1 MHSEVSYIKTGSASW
16 AFTRHVRTVTLS
28 LAVSLIVPGMAG
40 CTPHNPAATD
50 TAASVASG
58 GNEPVMLAITG
69 YNYTSQHI
77 ESFSVN
83 GQGGGNVFVSTAT
96 SGGGG
101 SVCCIR
107 YRPGRPVTK
116 VKVRWQSGGC
126 YYQER
131 SPASKE
137 VYDMVYP
144 YFKERE
150 VVVDSDIPVD
160 PQVLEIHFY
169 PDGSLKAAIS
179 AGVSLPR
186 LRLDPARED
195 KSDYPRCPNEKKPQQ

>member
-1 MHSEVSYIKTGSASW
+1 MHYEVRDTKTGS
-16 AFTRHVRTVTLS
+16 VRWSFARRAMAATLPFV
-28 LAVSLIVPGMAG
+28 LALTVPGMAG
-40 CTPHNPAATD
+40 CTPHNPEATD
-50 TAASVASG
+50 KATGAASV

-69 YNYTSQHI
+69 YNYTNQHI